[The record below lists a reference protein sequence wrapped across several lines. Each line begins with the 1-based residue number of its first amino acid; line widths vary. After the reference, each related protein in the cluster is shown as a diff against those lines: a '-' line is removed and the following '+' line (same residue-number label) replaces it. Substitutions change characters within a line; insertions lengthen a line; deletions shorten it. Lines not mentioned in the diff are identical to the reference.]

1 MQKIRKRK
9 PFPGRPSSVS
19 GKPSDCK
26 LVENALSWGKLT
38 NSVIRFTDI
47 VQRVKENLD
56 KDGIVVNPESVKVR
70 VARGLRALQ
79 KTGQVEKVGKLY
91 RLADDGEKA
100 LAYLDLLRD
109 SVDTMKEALK
119 NLNDES
125 RRGLVGA
132 AWEFLRDRFKDTA
145 LKVELELRRARIPLE
160 RPLSVRP
167 IEPADEP
174 PAIGPANEE
183 GRDEEISEE
192 EKKEA
197 AALRR
202 RANRRFLVQ
211 FEARSIEGWDLMDK
225 RNALTALQRGFFSP
239 SPSPR
244 AAPGGRPS
252 PRSGARRTPSRPRA
266 GRGPRGRRRPS
277 RPSSRRR

>member
-1 MQKIRKRK
+1 MARRMRYK
-9 PFPGRPSSVS
+9 GRPPWGSPR
-19 GKPSDCK
+19 PSDAEIALE
-26 LVENALSWGKLT
+26 LVMGKAKPT
-38 NSVIRFTDI
+38 NSPFSWSDLVRAGEERIGERPY
-47 VQRVKENLD
+47 VKLRV
-56 KDGIVVNPESVKVR
+56 S
-70 VARGLRALQ
+70 RGLRALQ

-100 LAYLDLLRD
+100 LAYLDLLGE
-109 SVDTMKEALK
+109 SISLMKQALES
-119 NLNDES
+119 LNDES

-132 AWEFLRDRFKDTA
+132 AWEFLRDRFKDAA

-167 IEPADEP
+167 IEPPDEP

-192 EKKEA
+192 EKKKEEEKKEA
-197 AALRR
+197 AARRR

-211 FEARSIEGWDLMDK
+211 FEASSIEGWDWIDK
-225 RNALTALQRGFFSP
+225 RNALTALQRGFFRPPP
-239 SPSPR
+239 SPQ

-252 PRSGARRTPSRPRA
+252 PRSGGRRTPSRPRA
-266 GRGPRGRRRPS
+266 GRGPRERRPPS
-277 RPSSRRR
+277 PPSSRPR